1 MPEVLS
7 FASGAAV
14 SGRFLQ
20 ERPEV
25 ARRVARAWEKATG
38 IIGSDPSTRE
48 YLVTRMQT
56 PADVAGVVPTTSFN
70 MVKDLT
76 PAQIADF
83 KAFVDIAVWQG
94 VVRDSIDVKSFIR
107 TL

>member
-1 MPEVLS
+1 
-7 FASGAAV
+7 
-14 SGRFLQ
+14 
-20 ERPEV
+20 
-25 ARRVARAWEKATG
+25 
-38 IIGSDPSTRE
+38 
-48 YLVTRMQT
+48 
-56 PADVAGVVPTTSFN
+56 